1 MVDKLRDTAAKK
13 EFVRKIMK
21 PNPKN
26 PLPIDSGGRGQAD
39 EKKPLKTKKRLGEI
53 LIEGG
58 LLTRGQLEEALPY
71 QKKSGLKLGQFLVR
85 EGIVSEV
92 QIVDMISNQLNLEK
106 YSTEAYQIDA
116 ELANVIPADMAFRY
130 QAVPLKKNHLLL
142 TIAMID
148 PMDINAVDA
157 IEVYTNNEVETV
169 ICTEQDLNQL
179 LSTLYGTYSG
189 IGGVLE
195 DMEEMQYDKE
205 IEKAAIT
212 EDVEVSSLQG
222 MAEEAPVI
230 RLVNSILSQA
240 VREGA
245 SDIHISPEKD
255 YVQVRF
261 RVDGKLHDV
270 PAPPKSMFLP
280 IISRLKILANMDI
293 SIARVPQ
300 DGRFTV
306 KMKNKEINVRASTIP
321 SIYGENLVLR
331 LLDTSSGVYSL
342 ERLGMSE
349 MDRNK
354 IVSVINRSYGM
365 ILSTGPTGSGKS
377 TSLYSILKTINKPD
391 TNIIT
396 VEDPVEYRIEKI
408 CQVQLNRKAGMTFAD
423 GLRSIL
429 RQDPDVIMVGE
440 IRDTETA
447 TVAVQ
452 AALTGH
458 KVLSTLHT
466 NDAAGAITR
475 FIDMGIEP
483 FLVASTMIVS
493 FAQRLVRTICPHCKK
508 PYKAPP
514 EVLEYWGLANNR
526 QAGFLH
532 GAGCFNCMHTG
543 YKGRT
548 GIYEVLLIDDMI
560 QNLILK
566 KQSSHRISRTAKEA
580 GNFMT
585 LKEDA
590 AHKIKQGITTFEEA
604 ASAVMT

>member
-1 MVDKLRDTAAKK
+1 M
-13 EFVRKIMK
+13 MK
-21 PNPKN
+21 PDFEN
-26 PLPIDSGGRGQAD
+26 PLPLASGGSDQSGENRQ
-39 EKKPLKTKKRLGEI
+39 LKTKKRLGEI

-58 LLTRGQLEEALPY
+58 LLTRSQLEEALPY

-92 QIVDMISNQLNLEK
+92 QIVDMVSNQLNLAK
-106 YSTEAYQIDA
+106 YSTEAYQIDTD
-116 ELANVIPADMAFRY
+116 LANVIPADMAFRY

-169 ICTEQDLNQL
+169 ICTEQELNQL

-205 IEKAAIT
+205 IEKAAVT
-212 EDVEVSSLQG
+212 DDVEVSSLQG

-331 LLDTSSGVYSL
+331 LLDTSSGVFSL

-349 MDRNK
+349 ADRVK
-354 IVSVINRSYGM
+354 LVSVINRSYGM

-440 IRDTETA
+440 IRDSETA

-508 PYKAPP
+508 PYHAPP
-514 EVLEYWGLANNR
+514 EVLEYWGVTNSPHSS
-526 QAGFLH
+526 FLH
-532 GAGCFNCMHTG
+532 GTGCFNCMHTG

-560 QNLILK
+560 QNMILK
-566 KQSSHRISRTAKEA
+566 KKSSHTIGRAAKEA
-580 GNFMT
+580 GVFMT

-590 AHKIKQGITTFEEA
+590 AQKIKRGITTFEEA
-604 ASAVMT
+604 ASAVLI